1 MMSSVW
7 GLAVPL
13 LVFYW
18 KVGVSVS
25 SPGLGISRSIPLVTN
40 NSIEVPT
47 FPQRDRPSSERAFQ
61 TTNLTQYVP
70 LDTKTLG
77 TETAPNTLIAT
88 SANSELNSRDTQT
101 TSFVT
106 KTRKTHPTTLAA
118 PFLET
123 QTISPNVSTLN
134 IQTTS
139 PTASSLDSLTTFP
152 APPSSLTTFPAPS
165 SSSLTTSPPPP
176 PSLTTSPASSSS
188 LTTSSAPSSSLTT
201 SPPPPPS
208 LTTSPAPSSPSTS
221 PAPSSLTTFSAP
233 PFLGNQTVSPVEL
246 TLKTQT
252 IPSVTETRILSKRIP
267 SNFMVVHT
275 IPTGTLAPSDS
286 PRAGMTTVK
295 AGTVSDPIEAV
306 LGTLCTDDSSEET
319 RKITIDLLTLAH
331 PSMGVEQLSSESS
344 SSSDSSAG
352 VLSSSQAL
360 GPDSTTPAKD
370 SVAFSISHIKLTTCI
385 TEIETTIT
393 ISGTPDASRSPA
405 EAMTALSASEMLTLP
420 PSTEAKPVV
429 PKTTSSSGILSTA
442 TTLALATT
450 LEGTLPASGITESE
464 IAVAQTPTSSGT
476 SATGGTQVTVR
487 RNPLEDTSALS
498 SETQSHTEVFGTI
511 TVPTVAGSTVGEAT
525 SLVSSTALDSSL
537 SAVVTTKGSAS
548 SETLTTDNTTNSS
561 FLTGSRPPSLIYST
575 TASTSE
581 RTNVT
586 LTKTT
591 ASPYKWRLPPCT
603 ADRGLP

>member
-25 SPGLGISRSIPLVTN
+25 SP
-40 NSIEVPT
+40 
-47 FPQRDRPSSERAFQ
+47 
-61 TTNLTQYVP
+61 
-70 LDTKTLG
+70 
-77 TETAPNTLIAT
+77 
-88 SANSELNSRDTQT
+88 
-101 TSFVT
+101 
-106 KTRKTHPTTLAA
+106 
-118 PFLET
+118 
-123 QTISPNVSTLN
+123 
-134 IQTTS
+134 
-139 PTASSLDSLTTFP
+139 
-152 APPSSLTTFPAPS
+152 
-165 SSSLTTSPPPP
+165 
-176 PSLTTSPASSSS
+176 
-188 LTTSSAPSSSLTT
+188 
-201 SPPPPPS
+201 
-208 LTTSPAPSSPSTS
+208 
-221 PAPSSLTTFSAP
+221 
-233 PFLGNQTVSPVEL
+233 
-246 TLKTQT
+246 
-252 IPSVTETRILSKRIP
+252 
-267 SNFMVVHT
+267 
-275 IPTGTLAPSDS
+275 GTLAPSDS

-591 ASPYKWRLPPCT
+591 ASPKTPMNPAPTAWTRKTTEHDPGINGGFLLVRLTVASPKDLTEHVTREKLMHQLRRELHTHMPLVQVSLLSI
-603 ADRGLP
+603 RRS